1 MTENTQPMGIQ
12 RIAALLM
19 GDNGFNP
26 LVLTFGAA
34 LYNEAEAK
42 AAKEGRTIAD
52 SDLPT
57 ILMPAK
63 NLRAALDRS
72 TPPEDLAKLADDE
85 NELVRRAVA
94 ENSSTPPETLAKL
107 ADSKDAQTRFNVA
120 MNLSTPPE
128 VLAKLADDE
137 NELVRRIAS
146 QGLES
151 AVTPSAMADGPI
163 VDAAQEAGHDA
174 VRETPAQANVDNEVA
189 APSGTETVRMTSDE
203 SSETRK
209 SDLDRSTAPEDLA
222 KLADGED
229 ELVRR
234 TASQNDPRSIPR
246 PPKTGRSRKRPC
258 RKQGGRKQERRE
270 NPLNGPKERKLN
282 QYVLN
287 DISGLV
293 AVVRPGQE
301 IPKGSRVIEQP
312 ARKDKPQIA
321 AFYDATLLPA
331 GSTVVARWGY
341 PPAELD
347 PQLVG
352 RAGRLAKLAGY
363 GDQARSTLFDQLRRS
378 ANPAAA
384 LEALILELGGP
395 DALTAEPGTLTTTAT
410 RDAMP
415 AAILRAV
422 NAGNEKLIELAEN
435 LPARLTPEQRL
446 VDALADLPGMVEGLT
461 EDGNGCILRVRGLRF
476 EDKAVICEK
485 FRDAG
490 GRHVDVQNT
499 RIEKNGRSVKAYI
512 VSARF
517 NVSAVEI
524 AAARTGRTPEISY
537 HLAEDGSVHA
547 EYGVDLYGTRV
558 TTQRIPCEPSW
569 ASVEA
574 LIKELE
580 RRGDADTK
588 ALLKKL
594 AIEFEKPA
602 QVLTASVGPVRTIE
616 AAREAIGRIRA
627 EDILSDGYAE
637 IVAKAPREI
646 RTSDGRRIPV
656 EYRGEGD
663 DDDDGRFRMTRA
675 VLAEFSFHPTDL
687 RPALLP
693 ANIVV
698 GEDEIP
704 TRVRRVRFETKKNSS
719 RLRVV
724 VEEVEVSELTARHD
738 AYLEGKD
745 PKKVLLTE
753 VRENF
758 VAEATRS
765 MTTALL
771 DPPKS
776 LAEAR
781 NPKELDKRLS
791 WRVYHKHLDPYT
803 VEGGDLVHLVEVLA
817 ARAGNEAWSRWCR
830 DNVKAFRDDARE
842 RRKNRKDPAT
852 NFFDAIRAASHA
864 KAFLI
869 AAGVGLL
876 GDRLGRDVTTEEFV
890 ETAREARVT
899 EEHLYLG
906 VDRGRALARHSKHN
920 N

>member
-1 MTENTQPMGIQ
+1 MTENTQP
-12 RIAALLM
+12 
-19 GDNGFNP
+19 
-26 LVLTFGAA
+26 
-34 LYNEAEAK
+34 
-42 AAKEGRTIAD
+42 
-52 SDLPT
+52 
-57 ILMPAK
+57 
-63 NLRAALDRS
+63 
-72 TPPEDLAKLADDE
+72 
-85 NELVRRAVA
+85 
-94 ENSSTPPETLAKL
+94 
-107 ADSKDAQTRFNVA
+107 
-120 MNLSTPPE
+120 
-128 VLAKLADDE
+128 
-137 NELVRRIAS
+137 
-146 QGLES
+146 LES

-163 VDAAQEAGHDA
+163 VDAAQEAGQDA
-174 VRETPAQANVDNEVA
+174 ARETPAQANVDNEVA

-209 SDLDRSTAPEDLA
+209 SDPGDAGNIDE
-222 KLADGED
+222 ED

-234 TASQNDPRSIPR
+234 TASQNDLRSIPR

-282 QYVLN
+282 QYFLH
-287 DISGLV
+287 DTSGLV
-293 AVVRPGQE
+293 TAVRPGQE

-312 ARKDKPQIA
+312 AGKDTDKPQVA

-347 PQLVG
+347 AQLVG

-363 GDQARSTLFDQLRRS
+363 GDQARSTMFDQLRRS

-410 RDAMP
+410 RDSMP
-415 AAILRAV
+415 AAVLRAV

-476 EDKAVICEK
+476 ADKAVICEK
-485 FRDAG
+485 LRAAG

-517 NVSAVEI
+517 NVSAIEI
-524 AAARTGRTPEISY
+524 AAARTGRTPEIVY
-537 HLAEDGSVHA
+537 HLTEDGSVHA

-558 TTQRIPCEPSW
+558 TTPRIPCEPSW

-574 LIKELE
+574 LINELE
-580 RRGDADTK
+580 RRGDEDTK

-594 AIEFEKPA
+594 AIEFDVPA

-637 IVAKAPREI
+637 SVAKAPREI
-646 RTSDGRRIPV
+646 RTSDGRRTPV
-656 EYRGEGD
+656 EYRGEGE
-663 DDDDGRFRMTRA
+663 DDGRFRMTRA

-698 GEDEIP
+698 GEDDVP
-704 TRVRRVRFETKKNSS
+704 TRVRRVRFETMKNSS

-758 VAEATRS
+758 IAEATRS

-817 ARAGNEAWSRWCR
+817 ARAGDEAWSRWCR

-842 RRKNRKDPAT
+842 RRKQRKDPAT
-852 NFFDAIRAASHA
+852 NFFDAVGAASHA
-864 KAFLI
+864 KSFLI
-869 AAGVGLL
+869 AAGVALL
-876 GDRLGRDVTTEEFV
+876 GNRLGRGDVTTEEFV

-899 EEHLYLG
+899 EEHLKLG
-906 VDRGRALARHSKHN
+906 VNRGRALARHSKRSN
-920 N
+920 